1 MTENKNEYDVNF
13 ATPTEKMTSD
23 MSLLKE
29 VGSFAEI
36 GDEERQKAEEQIANI
51 AGSIMSDIGGN
62 ADPSKLK
69 ENAEILKELGAKG
82 FGKATEV
89 LSMLDSISKET
100 TGVGLDAF
108 VQTASGMDKMARGIE
123 NENLTQTLDG
133 TVQTGI
139 GAGQIYAGMN
149 GMGPEANA
157 VAQMAEEGH
166 LKETLTDLSNYGK
179 GPVPEKDN
187 SVGVPAILAE
197 KGKENVDNAV
207 NKTAEASALLAAKRQ
222 GGR

>member
-51 AGSIMSDIGGN
+51 TNSLFSAINGN
-62 ADPSKLK
+62 MDTSKLK
-69 ENAEILKELGAKG
+69 ENAEILKTLGEKG
-82 FGKATEV
+82 FGKATEA

-133 TVQTGI
+133 AVQTGI

-166 LKETLTDLSNYGK
+166 LKETLSELSNYGK

-197 KGKENVDNAV
+197 KEGNTVENDATKTVD
-207 NKTAEASALLAAKRQ
+207 TAALLAAKRQ